1 MSGSVKKPGLP
12 ARWLVLLIVL
22 IVAVVG
28 GVFLLRTAH
37 SPTDYDLLPAAG
49 ASGEICDS
57 TGLERSFLLD
67 PANGT
72 YVSFYVENTGAN
84 NLAVSLDGQ
93 QEKILSA
100 GERVRLS
107 AQVTTN
113 ASGSLKP
120 YGFKIVSGGDGGA
133 LQFRYAITQ
142 QDAP

>member
-1 MSGSVKKPGLP
+1 MSEPVKKSSSFAP
-12 ARWLVLLIVL
+12 WLILLAL
-22 IVAVVG
+22 LLAAG
-28 GVFLLRTAH
+28 ASAAFLCNIH
-37 SPTDYDLLPAAG
+37 VSPECDMLPAAG
-49 ASGEICDS
+49 AAGEICDS

-133 LQFRYAITQ
+133 LQFRYAIKQ